1 MTGHPILDDA
11 ERAAWDA
18 YVAMRTALDR
28 ALAAG
33 LRDDADLS
41 EAEFEALLALHSAR
55 DRTLRTGEL
64 AAALCWERSRVSH
77 LVRRMGERG
86 LVERGECVDD
96 ARGTW
101 IGLTNPGRRALLR
114 AVRGHTALLRE
125 LVFEPLGPDGLARL
139 ESVSRTIQGAV
150 ERSPGTSA
158 EGREPD
164 HGAGGPGRAR
174 EAS

>member
-139 ESVSRTIQGAV
+139 ESVSRTIQESV
-150 ERSPGTSA
+150 ERSRGTSA

-164 HGAGGPGRAR
+164 DGAGGPGRAR